1 MVREKKLSVNEIIE
15 KFELSL
21 LAGDPEGKII
31 SVSDIKRPGI
41 ELAGFWKY
49 FTPERV
55 QLMGMTEISFLKELS
70 PDTLNRRIKKLF
82 SYDLSCVIIAR
93 NLDIPDIIISQAE
106 ENKIPLLR
114 TKISTTRFLSSLTN
128 YFEEALAPEETFHGV
143 LVDIYGVG
151 VLIKGK
157 SGIGKSETA
166 VQLVKRGHR
175 LVADDL
181 IIVKK
186 IGERKLIGTA
196 PKVSRHFLEI
206 RGIGIINVRT
216 LFGAGAVKDS
226 SEINMISKLEFW
238 NEDKIYERLGIDN
251 IYAKIM
257 GIEVPQV
264 VIPVKPGRNL
274 AMVLEIAAMNTR
286 MKAMGYNAAQ
296 DFSNKINDMLRSD

>member
-1 MVREKKLSVNEIIE
+1 MIEKKLTVNDIID
-15 KFELSL
+15 KFNLSI
-21 LAGDPEGKII
+21 LAGEPEGKLIKI
-31 SVSDIKRPGI
+31 SDIKRPGI

-55 QLMGMTEISFLKELS
+55 QLLGMTEISFLKELS
-70 PDTLNRRIKKLF
+70 PNTLNKRVKKLF
-82 SYDLSCVIIAR
+82 TYDLSCVIIAR
-93 NLDIPDIIISQAE
+93 NLEVPEVIINEANN
-106 ENKIPLLR
+106 NKIPLLR
-114 TKISTTRFLSSLTN
+114 TPISTTRILSLLTN
-128 YFEEALAPEETFHGV
+128 YFEEVLAPEESIHGV

-151 VLIKGK
+151 VLITGK

-181 IIVKK
+181 ILIKK

-196 PKVSRHFLEI
+196 PQVSRHFLEI

-226 SEINMISKLEFW
+226 SEINMIAKLEFW
-238 NEDKIYERLGIDN
+238 NENKMYERLGIDN
-251 IYAKIM
+251 IYGEIM
-257 GIEVPQV
+257 DIEIPQV
-264 VIPVKPGRNL
+264 VLPVKPGRNL

-286 MKAMGYNAAQ
+286 MKSMGYNAAQ
-296 DFSNKINDMLRSD
+296 DFSKKVNELRTSE